1 MTPMARAVATLDPQR
16 APKIM
21 QEMTVTMASPPHQWR
36 TQQLAALMR
45 YREVPPWTMNWAAMT
60 KKGMAMR
67 GKVSRELYM
76 TSGTIC
82 RGAGE
87 KKAIMMKAVTP
98 RTKAMG
104 SPRQS
109 KPKKTKKRNRTV
121 IRTLHPCSVPGTL
134 HPGSVHGSP

>member
-1 MTPMARAVATLDPQR
+1 
-16 APKIM
+16 
-21 QEMTVTMASPPHQWR
+21 
-36 TQQLAALMR
+36 MR
-45 YREVPPWTMNWAAMT
+45 YREVPPWTMNWAAIT

-82 RGAGE
+82 SGAGE
-87 KKAIMMKAVTP
+87 KKAIMIKAVTP

-109 KPKKTKKRNRTV
+109 RPKKIRKRNRT
-121 IRTLHPCSVPGTL
+121 IIGALHLG
-134 HPGSVHGSP
+134 